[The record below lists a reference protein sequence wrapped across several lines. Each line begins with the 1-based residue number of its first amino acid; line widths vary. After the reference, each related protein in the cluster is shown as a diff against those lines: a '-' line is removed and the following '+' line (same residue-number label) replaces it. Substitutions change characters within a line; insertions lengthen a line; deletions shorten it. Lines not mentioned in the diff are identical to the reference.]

1 LVAYL
6 VLTPGE
12 QITAGSLR
20 ETLGAYLPDYMI
32 PSSFVVLQSLPVTPN
47 GKVDRTALPAPDAT
61 NTLRDVS
68 VAAPETATEERISQ
82 IVTTLLKLE
91 TVGIDDNFFMLG
103 GHSLLGTQII
113 AQITETFGVD
123 LPLRSLFEAPTIR
136 LLAAEVEQRIIAK
149 LESMSEDEVLRLL
162 GETTTPDLVK

>member
-1 LVAYL
+1 
-6 VLTPGE
+6 
-12 QITAGSLR
+12 
-20 ETLGAYLPDYMI
+20 
-32 PSSFVVLQSLPVTPN
+32 
-47 GKVDRTALPAPDAT
+47 
-61 NTLRDVS
+61 
-68 VAAPETATEERISQ
+68 
-82 IVTTLLKLE
+82 
-91 TVGIDDNFFMLG
+91 MLG